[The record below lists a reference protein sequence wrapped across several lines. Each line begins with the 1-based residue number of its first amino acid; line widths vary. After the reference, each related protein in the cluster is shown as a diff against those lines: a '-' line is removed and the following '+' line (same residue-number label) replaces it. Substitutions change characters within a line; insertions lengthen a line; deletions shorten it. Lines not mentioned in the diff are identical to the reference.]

1 MTSRAQT
8 IPAPIFCTALLVFFL
23 LAGCGDTCV
32 VVTGIFLNTTS
43 TTNPPTCKLGN
54 GNGNINIGI
63 NSVPSS
69 PVAPMAPNLRQIFV
83 SIRGIEANP
92 NALAAV
98 DSPDWQELAPEL
110 ASEPVQIDLMASS
123 VSGASCP
130 PHLTRKTTVRAN
142 VYRQLRL
149 LLVSDQPPPGAELV
163 QHNECD
169 GLGFNCVVDING
181 HKHGLALKDGVPVLV
196 IASDRIA
203 NGFFD
208 VLPDTETDLSIV
220 FDPYSSVADAAGDS
234 VQIVPVFSAE
244 TAAACDSPP
253 APP

>member
-8 IPAPIFCTALLVFFL
+8 ITAPVFCTALLVFFL

-43 TTNPPTCKLGN
+43 TTNPPTCQLGN

-63 NSVPSS
+63 NSVPAS
-69 PVAPMAPNLRQIFV
+69 PVAPMAPNLRHIFV

-130 PHLTRKTTVRAN
+130 PRLTRKTTVRAN

-149 LLVSDQPPPGAELV
+149 RLVSDQPHPGGPLP
-163 QHNECD
+163 QLNECN
-169 GLGFNCVVDING
+169 GLGFNCVVDTNG
-181 HKHGLALKDGVPVLV
+181 HVHSLALDNGAHDLV
-196 IASDRIA
+196 IASDHIA
-203 NGFFD
+203 SGFFN
-208 VLPDTETDLSIV
+208 VLPDAETHLSIV
-220 FDPYSSVADAAGDS
+220 FDPYSSLASAAGES
-234 VQIVPVFSAE
+234 VQISTVFSAE
-244 TAAACDSPP
+244 TVAECD
-253 APP
+253 

>member
-8 IPAPIFCTALLVFFL
+8 IPAPIFCIALLVCFL

-43 TTNPPTCKLGN
+43 NTNPPTCQLGN
-54 GNGNINIGI
+54 GNGNVNIGI
-63 NSVPSS
+63 NSVPAS
-69 PVAPMAPNLRQIFV
+69 PVAPMAPNLRHIFV

-92 NALAAV
+92 NALATE

-110 ASEPVQIDLMASS
+110 ATEPVQIDLMPSS
-123 VSGASCP
+123 VSGGSCQP
-130 PHLTRKTTVRAN
+130 RLTRKTNVRADL
-142 VYRQLRL
+142 YRQLRL
-149 LLVSDQPPPGAELV
+149 RLVSDQPAPGAELA
-163 QHNECD
+163 QHNQCN

-181 HKHGLALKDGVPVLV
+181 HKHGLALKDGVPILV

-208 VLPDTETDLSIV
+208 VLPDAETHLAIV
-220 FDPYSSVADAAGDS
+220 FDPYSSVATAAGDS

-244 TAAACDSPP
+244 TAAECDSPP

>member
-8 IPAPIFCTALLVFFL
+8 ITAPVFCTALLVFFL

-43 TTNPPTCKLGN
+43 TTNPPTCQLGN

-63 NSVPSS
+63 NSVPPS
-69 PVAPMAPNLRQIFV
+69 PVAPMAPNLRHIFV

-92 NALAAV
+92 NALAAE

-123 VSGASCP
+123 VSGASCTP
-130 PHLTRKTTVRAN
+130 RLTRKSTVPAD

-149 LLVSDQPPPGAELV
+149 RLVSDQPAPGAKLV

-181 HKHGLALKDGVPVLV
+181 HEHGLALKDAVLNLA

-203 NGFFD
+203 NGFFN
-208 VLPDTETDLSIV
+208 VLPDTETHLSIV
-220 FDPYSSVADAAGDS
+220 FDPYSSLASAAGDS
-234 VQIVPVFSAE
+234 VQISPVFSAE
-244 TAAACDSPP
+244 TVATCDSPP